1 MPAWRQAPILTE
13 KAGRERSHPHAS
25 VAQQAG
31 TFPQAGSTAK
41 VWAAICRLPL
51 RHRWGVFLPLD
62 YSKGSG
68 SPQSRGLFQTSPH
81 HTSCA
86 FWLSYF
92 IYNLCRGLFGK
103 QSKAWM
109 GFSVIL
115 FLIYISARPRSLMW
129 KNTRR
134 KRRPHCRSCLATPSG
149 ACALRMLWILGD
161 RPNHSY

>member
-25 VAQQAG
+25 VAEQAG
-31 TFPQAGSTAK
+31 TFPQVGLHPPRCGQPSVGFPCAIAGMSSSRLTTAK
-41 VWAAICRLPL
+41 GPGPHSPGASSKPAPIALPVHSGLAI
-51 RHRWGVFLPLD
+51 
-62 YSKGSG
+62 SS
-68 SPQSRGLFQTSPH
+68 
-81 HTSCA
+81 
-86 FWLSYF
+86 
-92 IYNLCRGLFGK
+92 NLCRGLFGK

-115 FLIYISARPRSLMW
+115 FLIYISASPRSLIW